1 MNKQIKKESIFNNKT
16 FLMVLSLIM
25 AFLAWIFVSLDS
37 NDTKGRTF
45 TGISVDMEEA
55 EDTISDLGLSVIA
68 ADVPRVSVRV
78 EGVTYAI
85 GNLDS
90 SDIRIYPDVSQVDT
104 AGTHTVPLL
113 GEIADTNSGNVHI
126 VEISPSSVQMKFDS
140 LQTVSM
146 DIRARLTGYS
156 VPEDEYLIRD
166 VTVTPRSVELTG
178 PADELNRISQC
189 IVEQEID
196 EELTSSYTTT
206 LPLKFLDA
214 DGNEVDLT
222 YTTTDITEAKVTLP
236 ILKKKEVPV
245 TVSFINVPEG
255 FPVNQLKFEF
265 SNESIE
271 VAGPESSI
279 DQYREISLGQIDVRT
294 LNLNSTFSFSVQLPA
309 GFVNTENVQSVLVKL
324 DSTGMVE
331 KSFNIDNIL
340 VENIPL
346 NYEVEVTTQ
355 QINNVRIIGTQS
367 IVDGLVAGDIVATID
382 LGESSS
388 IASGQIELPVK
399 ITIPNKGLVWAS
411 GNYRAIISI
420 QQVAEEAVETS
431 AGETTQTE

>member
-113 GEIADTNSGNVHI
+113 GEIADSNSGNVHI

-166 VTVTPRSVELTG
+166 VTVTSRSVELTG

-255 FPVNQLKFEF
+255 FAVNQLKFEF

>member
-431 AGETTQTE
+431 AGEMTQTE